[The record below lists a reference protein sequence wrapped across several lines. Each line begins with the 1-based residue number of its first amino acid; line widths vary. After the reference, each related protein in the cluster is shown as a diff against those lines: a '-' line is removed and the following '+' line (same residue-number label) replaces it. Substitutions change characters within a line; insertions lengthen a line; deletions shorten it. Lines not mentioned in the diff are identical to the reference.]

1 MRFHKPFS
9 LLVITVVSIL
19 MSIFQGCDKGGVTMA
34 TEDYVIEDFS
44 KEGGGWE
51 FITDG
56 VMGGKSTGKMGMLNE
71 DGGVYLHMSGKVS
84 LENNGG
90 FIQVRRKI
98 SGKEK
103 YFDASRYLGVRLDVK
118 GDGNEYAVHLRTS
131 STWLPW
137 QFYQAKFPTTGQW
150 QTIDIPFSDFKPYYL
165 KKVMNR
171 SKLSTIAIVAI
182 KKEFEPDIYIKKLS
196 LYSSPSL
203 RPLTPEERRVIIEK
217 GTERPF
223 TGEYN
228 MHFEAGAY
236 LCRQCGAKLFESDS
250 KFHSECGWP
259 SFDDEV
265 PGAVTKLPDPDGMR
279 TEIVC
284 SNCKGHLGHIF
295 KGEQL
300 TPKNVRYCVN
310 SLSLDFKP
318 MPTSADTEEA
328 AADIP
333 HPMERAVFA
342 GGCFWGV
349 EYHFKKLDG
358 VVEVT
363 SGYIGGTV
371 ANPTYKQVCTGNTGH
386 AEAVEV
392 AFYPTKVSFEQL
404 AKLFFEI
411 HDFTQ
416 LNRQGPD
423 IGTQYRSEIFYTNE
437 RQKQAAI
444 ELIDMLKNKGYDVKT
459 KVTPAGEFYP
469 AEDYHQDYY
478 EKTGKQPYCHIYRKI
493 FD

>member
-1 MRFHKPFS
+1 MRVRKSFS
-9 LLVITVVSIL
+9 FFVLTTVLIL
-19 MSIFQGCDKGGVTMA
+19 TGIFQGCDKGGITMA

-44 KEGGGWE
+44 KDVGGWE
-51 FITDG
+51 FIADT
-56 VMGGKSTGKMGMLNE
+56 VMGGKSTGTMEMAEKDDAKTMR
-71 DGGVYLHMSGKVS
+71 MSGKVS

-90 FIQVRRKI
+90 FIQIRRKI
-98 SGKEK
+98 SDKEK
-103 YFDASRYLGVRLDVK
+103 YFDASGYLGVRLEVK
-118 GDGNEYAVHLRTS
+118 GDGSEYAVHLRS
-131 STWLPW
+131 NNTWLPW
-137 QFYQAKFPTTGQW
+137 QYYEAKFATSGQW
-150 QTIDIPFSDFKPYYL
+150 QTIDVPFSEFKPYYL
-165 KKVMNR
+165 KKAMNR

-182 KKEFEPDIYIKKLS
+182 KKEFEPDIYLRKAA
-196 LYSSPSL
+196 LYATSAL
-203 RPLTPEERRVIIEK
+203 KELTPEERRVIIEK

-223 TGEYN
+223 TGEYD
-228 MHFEAGAY
+228 MHFEDGAY

-250 KFHSECGWP
+250 KFHSGCGWP

-265 PGAVTKLPDPDGMR
+265 SGAVTKLPDPDGMR

-284 SNCKGHLGHIF
+284 GNCKGHLGHIF
-295 KGEQL
+295 TGEGL
-300 TPKNVRYCVN
+300 TDKNVRYCVN
-310 SLSLDFKP
+310 SISLDFKP
-318 MPTSADTEEA
+318 ASQEK
-328 AADIP
+328 
-333 HPMERAVFA
+333 AVFA

-349 EYHFKKLDG
+349 EYHFKKLEG
-358 VVEVT
+358 ISEVT

-371 ANPTYKQVCTGNTGH
+371 AHPTYKQVCDGTTGH

-392 AFYPTKVSFEQL
+392 AFDSSKVSYEKL

-423 IGTQYRSEIFYTNE
+423 IGEQYRSEIFYTDE
-437 RQKQAAI
+437 KQRRTAL
-444 ELIDMLKNKGYDVKT
+444 ELIDTLKEKDYDVKT
-459 KVTPAGEFYP
+459 KVTPADEFYP